1 MNYNLSL
8 KDMNPKLA
16 KECEETF
23 KETRKQIKRLSKI
36 YKVNMIYDEDTR
48 QERNDTIKVQAQNKR
63 QAKNEA
69 INRAIRHNN
78 SNGESIGVVGIEK
91 QSKYIGSGNWSYKKL
106 NI

>member
-1 MNYNLSL
+1 M
-8 KDMNPKLA
+8 
-16 KECEETF
+16 
-23 KETRKQIKRLSKI
+23 KRSSF
-36 YKVNMIYDEDTR
+36 YKVQMIYDAETT
-48 QERNDTIKVQAQNKR
+48 QERNDTIKVQALNKR

-69 INRAIRHNN
+69 INRAIQHNN